1 MNVEKLWTKEF
12 IVVSV
17 INFLSTL
24 TYFLLIVSIGPFAK
38 EEYGASTSMAGL
50 VAGIFIIGA
59 LIGRLFSGRY
69 IATFGV
75 KKVLIIG
82 LIAFFITSLLYFL
95 TFNLSTLMLN
105 RFVNGIS
112 IGIIGTATGSIIAM
126 ILPNSRKGE
135 GIGYYSLS
143 SVFSTAIGPF
153 FGILIIKID
162 NGSVLLFT
170 INLVLAFITLIC
182 YPIIKEKLPIIK
194 RKDDE
199 QIKKTFLSQFIEP
212 KAFPISFIALL
223 IGFSFSGIMSFLTFY
238 AEEIDLITAASYFF
252 LVYAGVVLFS
262 RPFTG
267 KLMDIYGSNIII
279 YPCFIMYALGMLL
292 YGQATTGLMLLI
304 GAALIGIGYGN
315 FFSIAQT
322 IAVKVAPPQ
331 NIGLATSTY
340 FILFDTGL
348 GVGPYVLG
356 FLAAEIGY
364 RSVYTSM
371 VFIIIICIPIYHYL
385 HGRKDKFINNL

>member
-24 TYFLLIVSIGPFAK
+24 TYFLLLVSIGPFAK
-38 EEYGASTSMAGL
+38 EEYDASTSLAGL
-50 VAGIFIIGA
+50 VASIFIIGA
-59 LIGRLFSGRY
+59 LIGRLFSGRS
-69 IATFGV
+69 IATIGV

-105 RFVNGIS
+105 RFLHGIS
-112 IGIIGTATGSIIAM
+112 VGIVGTATGSIVAM

-153 FGILIIKID
+153 FGILLIKMD
-162 NGSVLLFT
+162 NGSVLLFS
-170 INLVLAFITLIC
+170 INLALAIITLCC
-182 YPIIKEKLPIIK
+182 YPILKEKLPTIQDK
-194 RKDDE
+194 SDD
-199 QIKKTFLSQFIEP
+199 QIKKSLISQYIEP

-223 IGFSFSGIMSFLTFY
+223 VGFSFSGIMSFLTFY
-238 AEEIDLITAASYFF
+238 SKEINLVTAASYFF

-262 RPFTG
+262 RPITG
-267 KLMDIYGSNIII
+267 KLMDLYGANIII
-279 YPCFIMYALGMLL
+279 YPCFILYAIGMLL
-292 YGQATTGLMLLI
+292 YGQATTGLMLLT

-322 IAVKVAPPQ
+322 IAIKVAPPQ

-348 GVGPYVLG
+348 GVGPYILG

-364 RSVYTSM
+364 RSVYISM
-371 VFIIIICIPIYHYL
+371 VFIILICIPIYHLL
-385 HGRKDKFINNL
+385 HGRKDKYIDSL